1 MSLFTNYLKRK
12 CSEVQDLGVTQR
24 IEVEVLHEQKEEEIF
39 LTVTLDLARSY
50 DEKGLHYEYHI
61 VDVKPTDNT
70 NWDGEFSEHDE
81 REALDSALYGSKWF
95 KKKQNHPFL
104 Q

>member
-12 CSEVQDLGVTQR
+12 CSEIQNLGVTQR

-39 LTVTLDLARSY
+39 LTVTLDLTRSC
-50 DEKGLHYEYHI
+50 DEKSLYYEYRI
-61 VDVKPTDNT
+61 VDIKPIDGFS
-70 NWDGEFSEHDE
+70 WDGEFSEHDE